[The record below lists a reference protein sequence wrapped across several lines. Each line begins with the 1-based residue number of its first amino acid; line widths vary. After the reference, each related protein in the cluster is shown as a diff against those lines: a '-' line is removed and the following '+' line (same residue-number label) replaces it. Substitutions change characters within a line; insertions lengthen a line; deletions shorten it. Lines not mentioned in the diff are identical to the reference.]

1 MEISDVIVVGGGL
14 FGPATA
20 YGLRQ
25 HGLDT
30 VVLDDGD
37 DVLRAARGNFG
48 LVWVQS
54 KELDFKKEVC

>member
-37 DVLRAARGNFG
+37 GTMCCELPGEI
-48 LVWVQS
+48 LV
-54 KELDFKKEVC
+54 